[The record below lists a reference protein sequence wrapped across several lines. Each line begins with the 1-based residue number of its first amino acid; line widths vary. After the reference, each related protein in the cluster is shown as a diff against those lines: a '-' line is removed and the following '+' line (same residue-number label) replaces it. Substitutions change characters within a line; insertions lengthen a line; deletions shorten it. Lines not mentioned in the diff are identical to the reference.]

1 MNLSRIVLGVAL
13 GALVT
18 ACNTDQKPQAT
29 GTATTSATGTDTLAT
44 AGTTDIVFINSDS
57 LLTKY
62 EYFKDARTRFQ
73 SKTQKAEKDLQSK
86 AAAFE
91 KDVQNYQRN
100 GGGMTVEQRASTE
113 QKLAQRQQQLQQQSQ
128 TTGNQLANEEAEEMK
143 KIYDRVEAY
152 LQKLSQ
158 ERGYKMVLTY
168 SRGQSA
174 ILYGDNSLDITE
186 EVLTGLNNEYDQE
199 KAAAKTTD
207 TAATK
212 KK

>member
-1 MNLSRIVLGVAL
+1 VKLSKLVLGVAAA
-13 GALVT
+13 ALIT
-18 ACNTDQKPQAT
+18 ACNTEQKPQNT
-29 GTATTSATGTDTLAT
+29 GAATTSANSETLSAERV
-44 AGTTDIVFINSDS
+44 ADIVYINTDS
-57 LLTKY
+57 LLSKY
-62 EYFKDARTRFQ
+62 EYFKDARARFQ
-73 SKTQKAEKDLQSK
+73 TKTERAERDFQSK

-91 KDVQNYQRN
+91 KEVQNYQRN
-100 GGGMTVEQRASTE
+100 GGNMSLEQRASTE

-128 TTGNQLANEEAEEMK
+128 TTGNQLATEESEEMK

-174 ILYGDNSLDITE
+174 ILWGDNSLDITE
-186 EVLTGLNNEYDQE
+186 EVLSGLNSEYDQE
-199 KAAAKTTD
+199 VEASKKDAAA
-207 TAATK
+207 ATPK

>member
-1 MNLSRIVLGVAL
+1 MKLSKIVLGVAF

-18 ACNTDQKPQAT
+18 ACNTEQKPQAA
-29 GTATTSATGTDTLAT
+29 GTAATSGT
-44 AGTTDIVFINSDS
+44 AGGQAAAEITDIVYINSDS

-62 EYFKDARTRFQ
+62 EYFKDARARFQ
-73 SKTQKAEKDLQSK
+73 TKTERTERDFQTKAT
-86 AAAFE
+86 AFE
-91 KDVQNYQRN
+91 KEVQNYQRN
-100 GGGMTVEQRASTE
+100 GGNMTVEQRVSTE

-128 TTGNQLANEEAEEMK
+128 TAGNQLATEEAEEMK

-174 ILYGDNSLDITE
+174 ILYGDNALDITE
-186 EVLTGLNNEYDQE
+186 DVLTGLNSEYDEEVQASKKE
-199 KAAAKTTD
+199 AAATTP
-207 TAATK
+207 AK
-212 KK
+212 K

>member
-1 MNLSRIVLGVAL
+1 M

-29 GTATTSATGTDTLAT
+29 GTATPSAASTDSLAT
-44 AGTTDIVFINSDS
+44 AGTAEIVYINSDS
-57 LLTKY
+57 LLSKY

-73 SKTQKAEKDLQSK
+73 SKTEKAEKDLQSK

-91 KDVQNYQRN
+91 KEVQNYQRT
-100 GGGMTVEQRASTE
+100 GGNMTVEQRASTE

-128 TTGNQLANEEAEEMK
+128 TTGNQLATEEAEEMK

-158 ERGYKMVLTY
+158 EKGYKMVLTY

-186 EVLTGLNNEYDQE
+186 EVLTGLNSEYDTE
-199 KAAAKTTD
+199 KTAAKSTE
-207 TAATK
+207 AAPK

>member
-1 MNLSRIVLGVAL
+1 M
-13 GALVT
+13 GALLT

-29 GTATTSATGTDTLAT
+29 VTSTTSANSSDTLAT
-44 AGTTDIVFINSDS
+44 AAVADIVYINSDS
-57 LLTKY
+57 LLSNY

-73 SKTQKAEKDLQSK
+73 SKTQKAEKDLQAK

-91 KDVQNYQRN
+91 KDVQNYQRT
-100 GGGMTVEQRASTE
+100 GGNMTVEQRASTE
-113 QKLAQRQQQLQQQSQ
+113 QKLSQRQQQLQQQSQ
-128 TTGNQLANEEAEEMK
+128 TTGNQLATEEAEEMK

-174 ILYGDNSLDITE
+174 ILYGDNSLDITQ
-186 EVLTGLNNEYDQE
+186 EVLAGLNSEYDQE
-199 KAAAKTTD
+199 KTAASTKEPAAK
-207 TAATK
+207 K
-212 KK
+212 K

>member
-1 MNLSRIVLGVAL
+1 MGVAL

-29 GTATTSATGTDTLAT
+29 VTSTTSANSSDTLAT
-44 AGTTDIVFINSDS
+44 AAVADIVYINSDS
-57 LLTKY
+57 LLSNY

-73 SKTQKAEKDLQSK
+73 SKTQKAEKDLQAK

-91 KDVQNYQRN
+91 KDVQNYQRT
-100 GGGMTVEQRASTE
+100 GGNMTVEQRASTE
-113 QKLAQRQQQLQQQSQ
+113 QKLSQRQQQLQQQSQ
-128 TTGNQLANEEAEEMK
+128 TTGNQLATEEAEEMK

-174 ILYGDNSLDITE
+174 ILYGDNSLDITQ
-186 EVLTGLNNEYDQE
+186 EVLAGLNSEYDQE
-199 KAAAKTTD
+199 KTAASTKEPAAK
-207 TAATK
+207 K
-212 KK
+212 K

>member
-1 MNLSRIVLGVAL
+1 MGVAL

-29 GTATTSATGTDTLAT
+29 GTATTSATGSDTLAT
-44 AGTTDIVFINSDS
+44 AGMAEIVYINSDS
-57 LLTKY
+57 LLSKY

-73 SKTQKAEKDLQSK
+73 SKTQKAEKDFQSK
-86 AAAFE
+86 ATAFE
-91 KDVQNYQRN
+91 KEVQNYQRN
-100 GGGMTVEQRASTE
+100 GGSMTVEQRASTE

-128 TTGNQLANEEAEEMK
+128 TTGNQLATEEAEEMK

-158 ERGYKMVLTY
+158 EKGYKMVLTY

-199 KAAAKTTD
+199 KEAAKPAE
-207 TAATK
+207 AATK

>member
-13 GALVT
+13 GALLT

-29 GTATTSATGTDTLAT
+29 VTSTTSANSSDTLAT
-44 AGTTDIVFINSDS
+44 AAVADIVYINSDS
-57 LLTKY
+57 LLSNY

-73 SKTQKAEKDLQSK
+73 SKTQKAEKDLQAK

-91 KDVQNYQRN
+91 KDVQNYQRT
-100 GGGMTVEQRASTE
+100 GGNMTVEQRASTE
-113 QKLAQRQQQLQQQSQ
+113 QKLSQRQQQLQQQSQ
-128 TTGNQLANEEAEEMK
+128 TTGNQLATEEAEEMK

-174 ILYGDNSLDITE
+174 ILYGDNSLDITQ
-186 EVLTGLNNEYDQE
+186 EVLAGLNSEYDQE
-199 KAAAKTTD
+199 KTAASTKEPAAK
-207 TAATK
+207 K
-212 KK
+212 K

>member
-1 MNLSRIVLGVAL
+1 MGVAAA
-13 GALVT
+13 ALIT
-18 ACNTDQKPQAT
+18 ACNTEQKPQTT
-29 GTATTSATGTDTLAT
+29 GTATTSANSET
-44 AGTTDIVFINSDS
+44 ASAERVADIVYINTDS
-57 LLTKY
+57 LLSKY
-62 EYFKDARTRFQ
+62 EYFKDARSRFQ
-73 SKTQKAEKDLQSK
+73 TRTERAERDFQSK

-91 KDVQNYQRN
+91 KEVQNYQRSGAN
-100 GGGMTVEQRASTE
+100 MSLEQRASTE

-128 TTGNQLANEEAEEMK
+128 TTGNQLATEEAEEMK

-174 ILYGDNSLDITE
+174 ILWGDNSLDITE
-186 EVLTGLNNEYDQE
+186 EVLSGLNSEYDQE
-199 KAAAKTTD
+199 VEASKKEAAA
-207 TAATK
+207 ATPK

>member
-1 MNLSRIVLGVAL
+1 M

-29 GTATTSATGTDTLAT
+29 VTSTTSANSSDTLAT
-44 AGTTDIVFINSDS
+44 AAVADIVYINSDS
-57 LLTKY
+57 LLSNY

-73 SKTQKAEKDLQSK
+73 SKTQKAEKDLQAK

-91 KDVQNYQRN
+91 KDVQNYQRT
-100 GGGMTVEQRASTE
+100 GGNMTVEQRASTE
-113 QKLAQRQQQLQQQSQ
+113 QKLSQRQQQLQQQSQ
-128 TTGNQLANEEAEEMK
+128 TTGNQLATEEAEEMK

-174 ILYGDNSLDITE
+174 ILYGDNSLDITQ
-186 EVLTGLNNEYDQE
+186 EVLAGLNSEYDQE
-199 KAAAKTTD
+199 K
-207 TAATK
+207 TAATTKEPAAK

>member
-29 GTATTSATGTDTLAT
+29 VTSTTSANSSDTLAT
-44 AGTTDIVFINSDS
+44 AAVADIVYINSDS
-57 LLTKY
+57 LLSNY

-73 SKTQKAEKDLQSK
+73 SKTQKAEKDLQAK

-91 KDVQNYQRN
+91 KDVQNYQRT
-100 GGGMTVEQRASTE
+100 GGNMTVEQRASTE
-113 QKLAQRQQQLQQQSQ
+113 QKLSQRQQQLQQQSQ
-128 TTGNQLANEEAEEMK
+128 TTGNQLATEEAEEMK

-174 ILYGDNSLDITE
+174 ILYGDNSLDITQ
-186 EVLTGLNNEYDQE
+186 EVLAGLNSEYDQE
-199 KAAAKTTD
+199 KTAASTKEPAAK
-207 TAATK
+207 K
-212 KK
+212 K

>member
-1 MNLSRIVLGVAL
+1 MNLSKIVLGVAAA
-13 GALVT
+13 ALIT
-18 ACNTDQKPQAT
+18 ACNTDQKPQTT
-29 GTATTSATGTDTLAT
+29 GTATTSAATSDSVAT
-44 AGTTDIVFINSDS
+44 APQGIVYINSDS
-57 LLTKY
+57 LLNKY
-62 EYFKDARTRFQ
+62 EYFKDARSRFQ
-73 SKTQKAEKDLQSK
+73 AKTEKAEKDLQSK
-86 AAAFE
+86 ASAFE
-91 KDVQNYQRN
+91 KDVQQYQRT
-100 GGGMTVEQRASTE
+100 GGNMSMEQRASTE

-174 ILYGDNSLDITE
+174 ILYGDSTLDITS
-186 EVLTGLNNEYDQE
+186 EVLEGLNNEYSQE
-199 KAAAKTTD
+199 KEAAKPKE
-207 TAATK
+207 AEAK

>member
-1 MNLSRIVLGVAL
+1 MKLSKLVLGVAAA
-13 GALVT
+13 ALIT
-18 ACNTDQKPQAT
+18 ACNTEQKPQTT
-29 GTATTSATGTDTLAT
+29 GTATTSANSET
-44 AGTTDIVFINSDS
+44 ASAERVADIVYINTDS
-57 LLTKY
+57 LLSKY
-62 EYFKDARTRFQ
+62 EYFKDARSRFQ
-73 SKTQKAEKDLQSK
+73 TRTERAERDFQSK

-91 KDVQNYQRN
+91 KEVQNYQRSGAN
-100 GGGMTVEQRASTE
+100 MSLEQRASTE

-128 TTGNQLANEEAEEMK
+128 TTGNQLATEEAEEMK

-174 ILYGDNSLDITE
+174 ILWGDNSLDITE
-186 EVLTGLNNEYDQE
+186 EVLSGLNSEYDQE
-199 KAAAKTTD
+199 VEASKKEAAA
-207 TAATK
+207 ATPK

>member
-1 MNLSRIVLGVAL
+1 MKLSNIFLGVAVA
-13 GALVT
+13 ALVT
-18 ACNTDQKPQAT
+18 ACNTDQNKQAT
-29 GTATTSATGTDTLAT
+29 GTATTSAAGTDSLAT
-44 AGTTDIVFINSDS
+44 ASVAEIVYINSDS
-57 LLTKY
+57 LLSKY

-73 SKTQKAEKDLQSK
+73 AKTEKAEKDLQSK

-91 KDVQNYQRN
+91 RDVQQYQRN
-100 GGGMTVEQRASTE
+100 GGSMTVEQRVSTE
-113 QKLAQRQQQLQQQSQ
+113 QKLAQRQQQLQQQGQ
-128 TTGNQLANEEAEEMK
+128 TTGNQLATEESEEMK

-174 ILYGDNSLDITE
+174 ILYGDTTLDITE
-186 EVLTGLNNEYDQE
+186 EVLAGLNQDYDQE
-199 KAAAKTTD
+199 KEAAK
-207 TAATK
+207 AKEATPK

>member
-1 MNLSRIVLGVAL
+1 MNLSKILMGVAFA
-13 GALVT
+13 ALVT
-18 ACNTDQKPQAT
+18 ACDTEQNKQTT
-29 GTATTSATGTDTLAT
+29 GATTSTVVGSDTLSAT
-44 AGTTDIVFINSDS
+44 ANPDIVYVNSDS
-57 LLTKY
+57 LLSKY

-73 SKTQKAEKDLQSK
+73 SKTEKAEKDLQAK
-86 AAAFE
+86 AQAFE

-100 GGGMTVEQRASTE
+100 GGNMTVEQRVSTE
-113 QKLAQRQQQLQQQSQ
+113 QKLAQRQQQLQQQGQ
-128 TTGNQLANEEAEEMK
+128 TTGNQLATEEAEEMK

-174 ILYGDNSLDITE
+174 ILFGDPSLDITE
-186 EVLTGLNNEYDQE
+186 EVLTGLNQGYDQE
-199 KAAAKTTD
+199 KEAAKTKE
-207 TAATK
+207 TAAK

>member
-29 GTATTSATGTDTLAT
+29 VTSTTSANSSDTLAT
-44 AGTTDIVFINSDS
+44 AAVADIVYINSDS
-57 LLTKY
+57 LLSNY

-73 SKTQKAEKDLQSK
+73 SKTQKAEKDLQAK

-91 KDVQNYQRN
+91 KDVQNYQRT
-100 GGGMTVEQRASTE
+100 GGNMTVEQRASTE
-113 QKLAQRQQQLQQQSQ
+113 QKLSQRQQQLQQQSQ
-128 TTGNQLANEEAEEMK
+128 TTGNQLATEEAEEMK

-174 ILYGDNSLDITE
+174 ILYGDNSLDITQ
-186 EVLTGLNNEYDQE
+186 EVLAGLNSEYDQE
-199 KAAAKTTD
+199 K
-207 TAATK
+207 TAATTKEPAAK

>member
-1 MNLSRIVLGVAL
+1 MGVAL

-29 GTATTSATGTDTLAT
+29 VTSTTSANSSDTLAT
-44 AGTTDIVFINSDS
+44 AAVADIVYINSDS
-57 LLTKY
+57 LLSNY

-73 SKTQKAEKDLQSK
+73 SKTQKAEKDLQAK

-91 KDVQNYQRN
+91 KDVQNYQRT
-100 GGGMTVEQRASTE
+100 GGNMTVEQRASTE
-113 QKLAQRQQQLQQQSQ
+113 QKLSQRQQQLQQQSQ
-128 TTGNQLANEEAEEMK
+128 TTGNQLATEEAEEMK

-174 ILYGDNSLDITE
+174 ILYGDNSLDITQ
-186 EVLTGLNNEYDQE
+186 EVLAGLNSEYDQE
-199 KAAAKTTD
+199 K
-207 TAATK
+207 TAATTKEPAAK